1 MQAGRKAVLY
11 FLACRSCGRFCKRD
25 GGQAGIENA
34 FRAREVG
41 LSQNVV
47 VLLAF
52 GSTSEFVL
60 GKFVWWMKRGIS
72 SA

>member
-1 MQAGRKAVLY
+1 VLY
-11 FLACRSCGRFCKRD
+11 FLACRSPRVFCERD
-25 GGQAGIENA
+25 GGQAGIEIQ

-47 VLLAF
+47 VLRAF
-52 GSTSEFVL
+52 GSTSGFAL

-72 SA
+72 LA

>member
-1 MQAGRKAVLY
+1 MLY
-11 FLACRSCGRFCKRD
+11 FLACRSCGRFCERD
-25 GGQAGIENA
+25 GGQAGIEKA

-52 GSTSEFVL
+52 GSTSEYEL
-60 GKFVWWMKRGIS
+60 GKFAWSMKRGIS
-72 SA
+72 WA

>member
-1 MQAGRKAVLY
+1 MLY
-11 FLACRSCGRFCKRD
+11 FLACRSLRAFCKRD
-25 GGQAGIENA
+25 GGKAGIEIR

-52 GSTSEFVL
+52 GSTSVFAL

-72 SA
+72 LA